1 MVIDIGS
8 VEQVLKQTEKAF
20 ISDSQAK
27 WFISDI
33 QSIVTLWSF
42 KVPSFLDLYV
52 DPVKGNHLSTK
63 KQTQFDETRKEKQF
77 TVS

>member
-33 QSIVTLWSF
+33 QSIVTL
-42 KVPSFLDLYV
+42 
-52 DPVKGNHLSTK
+52 
-63 KQTQFDETRKEKQF
+63 
-77 TVS
+77 